1 MTVEE
6 EGNEHRYYLVTLH
19 VEALTARPDLLDAI
33 LYNVSTE
40 GLAQY
45 HALQELDPFET
56 LRVLQSPPE
65 ALDEEHSRI
74 RRMAEDRLRQMR
86 RIVDR
91 GLRP

>member
-1 MTVEE
+1 MTVKE
-6 EGNEHRYYLVTLH
+6 EGKEHRYSLVTLH

-33 LYNVSTE
+33 LYDVITE
-40 GLAQY
+40 
-45 HALQELDPFET
+45 
-56 LRVLQSPPE
+56 SPPE
-65 ALDEEHSRI
+65 ALDEGHLRI

>member
-1 MTVEE
+1 VTVKE

-33 LYNVSTE
+33 LYNVVTA

-45 HALQELDPFET
+45 HALHERDPFET
-56 LRVLQSPPE
+56 LRVLPSPPE
-65 ALDEEHSRI
+65 ALDEEHIRI
-74 RRMAEDRLRQMR
+74 RRMAEDRWRQMR

>member
-1 MTVEE
+1 VAVKE
-6 EGNEHRYYLVTLH
+6 EGKENRYSLVTLH

-33 LYNVSTE
+33 LYNVITE

-56 LRVLQSPPE
+56 LRVLPSPPE
-65 ALDEEHSRI
+65 ALDEEHIRI
-74 RRMAEDRLRQMR
+74 RRMAEDRWRQMR

>member
-1 MTVEE
+1 MTVKE
-6 EGNEHRYYLVTLH
+6 EGIENRSYLVTLH

-33 LYNVSTE
+33 LYTVITE

-45 HALQELDPFET
+45 HALQELDPCET

-65 ALDEEHSRI
+65 ALDEEHIRI
-74 RRMAEDRLRQMR
+74 RRMAEDRWRQMR

>member
-1 MTVEE
+1 MAVKE
-6 EGNEHRYYLVTLH
+6 EGNENRCSLVTLH

-33 LYNVSTE
+33 LYNVITE

-45 HALQELDPFET
+45 HALQERDPFET
-56 LRVLQSPPE
+56 LRVLPSPPE
-65 ALDEEHSRI
+65 ALDEEHIRI

>member
-1 MTVEE
+1 VTVEE

-74 RRMAEDRLRQMR
+74 RRRAEGRLRRMR
-86 RIVDR
+86 CIVDR